1 MSIIWGKSLGFQS
14 NQLDIAFSRKEH
26 RSICADQTKATE
38 LLGKHAAAKL
48 RVILSDI
55 NAALS
60 YTDIPLGNPRF
71 ITSDNVEYLVIDVDE
86 NTCLTFAVGHV
97 NTPLNSDKKVDWNS
111 VTTLKLIEI
120 GPKQD
125 AITRVSA

>member
-14 NQLDIAFSRKEH
+14 NQLDIAFLHKAH
-26 RSICADQTKATE
+26 RSVCADQTKATE
-38 LLGKHAAAKL
+38 LLGAKAAAKL
-48 RVILSDI
+48 RARLSDI
-55 NAALS
+55 DAALS
-60 YTDIPLGNPRF
+60 YSDIPLGNPRF
-71 ITSDNVEYLVIDVDE
+71 ITLDNVEYLIVDIDE

-97 NTPLNSDKKVDWNS
+97 NTPLNSDKKIDWNS